1 MVVMAP
7 EFSQDDLD
15 ADHLRSEVLAVLSH
29 ELSTPLAAIK
39 GYVTAM
45 LLEEVSWPE
54 EKRRQFLQL
63 ITEEVDNLQTM
74 ISEILDTTRMEAGLL
89 AIEPQPL
96 RLPRLAQEVADEM
109 QQRTMA
115 HRFVLDFAPDFPL
128 IDADPRR
135 IKRVLRNLLDNA
147 VKYAPDGGL
156 VVLRGVVRANDVA
169 ISIADQG
176 VGISPEDMIPLFD
189 KYFRARSSPDNHVP
203 GTGLGL
209 PLSRAIVEAHNGRIW
224 AESQLGEGTTLHFSL
239 PRHGLSADVVANQSV
254 ELSSKKQK
262 PKND

>member
-1 MVVMAP
+1 
-7 EFSQDDLD
+7 
-15 ADHLRSEVLAVLSH
+15 
-29 ELSTPLAAIK
+29 
-39 GYVTAM
+39 M

-63 ITEEVDNLQTM
+63 IAEEVDNLQAM

-89 AIEPQPL
+89 AIELQPL
-96 RLPRLAQEVADEM
+96 RLPRLAQEVTDEM
-109 QQRTMA
+109 QQRTTA
-115 HRFVLDFAPDFPL
+115 HRFVLDFASDFPL

-135 IKRVLRNLLDNA
+135 IKQVLRNILDNA

-156 VVLRGVVRANDVA
+156 VVIRGVVRAKDVV

-189 KYFRARSSPDNHVP
+189 KYFRVRSSPDRHVP

-224 AESQLGEGTTLHFSL
+224 AESQLGEGTTIHFSL
-239 PRHGLSADVVANQSV
+239 PRHGLSADEVDNQDA
-254 ELSSKKQK
+254 ELSTQK
-262 PKND
+262 RKS

>member
-1 MVVMAP
+1 MAP
-7 EFSQDDLD
+7 EFSQDDFD

-45 LLEEVSWPE
+45 LLEEVSWPDD
-54 EKRRQFLQL
+54 KRRQFLQL
-63 ITEEVDNLQTM
+63 IAEEVDNLQTM
-74 ISEILDTTRMEAGLL
+74 IAEILDTTRMEAGLL
-89 AIEPQPL
+89 AIELQPL

-109 QQRTMA
+109 QQRTMV
-115 HRFVLDFAPDFPL
+115 HRFVLDFASDFPL

-135 IKRVLRNLLDNA
+135 IKQVLRNLLDNA

-156 VVLRGVVRANDVA
+156 IVIRGVVRANDVV

-189 KYFRARSSPDNHVP
+189 KYFRARASHDRHVP

-239 PRHGLSADVVANQSV
+239 PRHGLSADVVANQGA
-254 ELSSKKQK
+254 EPSSKKQK
-262 PKND
+262 PLND